1 MMFMQ
6 GLNTQRKKQKM
17 NNREEKWNYIV
28 TEIIQEISN
37 IETSDIE
44 TEIMKLNI
52 MSNLLRM
59 AETEETFNDVLD
71 ILNKNKTRVF
81 RRDRE

>member
-1 MMFMQ
+1 
-6 GLNTQRKKQKM
+6 M

-28 TEIIQEISN
+28 TEIIEQISN
-37 IETSDIE
+37 IETPDID
-44 TEIMKLNI
+44 TKLMKLNI

-59 AETEETFNDVLD
+59 TETEETFNDVLD

>member
-1 MMFMQ
+1 
-6 GLNTQRKKQKM
+6 M

-37 IETSDIE
+37 IETPDID
-44 TEIMKLNI
+44 TKLMKLNI

-59 AETEETFNDVLD
+59 AKTEETFNDVLD

-81 RRDRE
+81 RRK

>member
-1 MMFMQ
+1 
-6 GLNTQRKKQKM
+6 M

-28 TEIIQEISN
+28 TEIIEQISN
-37 IETSDIE
+37 IETPDID
-44 TEIMKLNI
+44 TKLMKLNI

-59 AETEETFNDVLD
+59 TETEETFNDVLD

-81 RRDRE
+81 KRGE

>member
-1 MMFMQ
+1 MS
-6 GLNTQRKKQKM
+6 
-17 NNREEKWNYIV
+17 REEKWNYIV
-28 TEIIQEISN
+28 TEIIEQISN
-37 IETSDIE
+37 IETPDID
-44 TEIMKLNI
+44 TKLMKLNI